1 MTTIT
6 LENNAKLNKTSFTNV
21 YELYQYIWDTYIF
34 PDLQFKSVDE
44 LNFEELNE
52 LKKARND
59 NSKLL
64 NI

>member
-6 LENNAKLNKTSFTNV
+6 LENNAKLSKTNFTNV
-21 YELYQYIWDTYIF
+21 YELYQYIWDNYIF

-44 LNFEELNE
+44 LSLEELNE

>member
-21 YELYQYIWDTYIF
+21 YELYQYIGDTYIF